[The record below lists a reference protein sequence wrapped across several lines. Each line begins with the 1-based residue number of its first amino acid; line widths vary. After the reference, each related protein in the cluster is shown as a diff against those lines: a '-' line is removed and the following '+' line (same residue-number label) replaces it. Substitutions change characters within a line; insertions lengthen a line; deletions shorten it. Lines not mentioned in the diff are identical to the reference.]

1 MQVAPNGEQLWISK
15 GLCILATNN
24 ITEYEA
30 FIYELEVIIVVGAKE
45 VKVIGDALL
54 VNSHIREVWKN
65 KEDRFRLYPQY
76 AKQLLQ
82 AFK

>member
-1 MQVAPNGEQLWISK
+1 MQVVPNREQLWISK
-15 GLCILATNN
+15 GLCFFATNN

-76 AKQLLQ
+76 AK
-82 AFK
+82 